1 MRTIVRRIDEALSV
15 RNGRLFIEEAACDEL
30 ASRFGTPIYVVSED
44 QLRRNARAFQSGFAS
59 RWHEG
64 PVRVLPSLKANY
76 VLALRHVLTQEGM
89 GCDTFGHAELTAA
102 LEAGVPPASISV
114 NGTGKSAA
122 LIDEAVGAG
131 ARITIDA
138 ARELPLVEAS
148 ARRLDTR
155 ATVRLRLRPDLSALT
170 DPTDFDP
177 DGMPTSEATRSYK
190 AGIPADDVVELGRRA
205 LASDVVDLAG
215 LHVHL
220 PRHRAE
226 TGIYASMIA
235 AFVELVA
242 TLSDAW
248 GGWEPREIDL
258 GGGFAVPRDP
268 TGRLLTRLAERP
280 MRPAPSIDA
289 YAEVVTSALR
299 EGLARHGMAADGVAL
314 EVEPGRALYA
324 DAGIHL
330 ASVVNTKRESS
341 PVAWRWVETDTTEMF
356 LPDSLIE
363 HNRWTVVPASRAD
376 DAAIGEADVVGISC
390 GFDLM
395 VPSVPLP
402 EMRDGE
408 TLAFL
413 DTGAYQ
419 DASATNFNAL
429 PRPATVLVH
438 GAEAEI
444 VKRAESVHDVFAR
457 DVIPERLKEER

>member
-1 MRTIVRRIDEALSV
+1 MRRIDQALSV
-15 RNGRLFIEEAACDEL
+15 RDGRLFIEEIACDEL
-30 ASRFGTPIYVVSED
+30 AHRFGTPIYVISED
-44 QLRRNARAFQSGFAS
+44 QLRRNARSFQTAFAT
-59 RWHEG
+59 RWTGG

-76 VLALRHVLTQEGM
+76 ALALRHVLTQEGM
-89 GCDTFGHAELTAA
+89 GCDTFGPSELTAA
-102 LEAGVPPASISV
+102 LGAGVPPELISV

-122 LIDEAVGAG
+122 LIDDAVAAG

-138 ARELPLVEAS
+138 ARELPLVEQA
-148 ARRLDTR
+148 ARRLGTR
-155 ATVRLRLRPDLSALT
+155 ATVRFRLRPDLSGLSQ
-170 DPTDFDP
+170 PTDFDP
-177 DGMPTSEATRSYK
+177 DGMPTSEAARSYK
-190 AGIPADDVVELGRRA
+190 AGIPADDIVELGRRA
-205 LASDVVDLAG
+205 LASDVLDLSG
-215 LHVHL
+215 VHVHL
-220 PRHRAE
+220 PRHRPEAGMY
-226 TGIYASMIA
+226 GIMIR
-235 AFVELVA
+235 AFIDLVA
-242 TLSDAW
+242 QLCGAW
-248 GGWEPREIDL
+248 NGWVPREIDI

-268 TGRLLTRLAERP
+268 TGRLLSRLANRSAG
-280 MRPAPSIDA
+280 PAPTIDE
-289 YAEVVTSALR
+289 YAEVITSALR
-299 EGLARHGMAADGVAL
+299 TELGRHGLPAEGLAL
-314 EVEPGRALYA
+314 EVEPGRAMYA

-363 HNRWTVVPASRAD
+363 HNRWTVVLASRAD
-376 DAAIGEADVVGISC
+376 DEPVGAADVVGISC

-402 EMRDGE
+402 DVHDGE

-444 VKRAESVHDVFAR
+444 VKRAETVHDVFAR
-457 DVIPERLKEER
+457 DVVPDRLRKAQ

>member
-1 MRTIVRRIDEALSV
+1 MRRIDRALSV
-15 RNGRLFIEEAACDEL
+15 RSGRLFIEELACEEL
-30 ASRFGTPIYVVSED
+30 AHRFGTPIYVVSED
-44 QLRRNARAFQSGFAS
+44 QLRRNARSFQGAFES
-59 RWHEG
+59 RWSEG
-64 PVRVLPSLKANY
+64 PVRVLPSLKANF

-89 GCDTFGHAELTAA
+89 GCDTFGHSELTAA
-102 LEAGVPPASISV
+102 LAAGVPPELISV

-122 LIDEAVGAG
+122 LIDDAVAAG

-138 ARELPLVEAS
+138 ARELPLVEQA
-148 ARRLDTR
+148 ARRLGTR
-155 ATVRLRLRPDLSALT
+155 ATVRMRLRPDLSGLT
-170 DPTDFDP
+170 EPTDFDP
-177 DGMPTSEATRSYK
+177 EGMQVSEAVRSYK
-190 AGIPADDVVELGRRA
+190 AGVPADDVVELGLRA
-205 LASDVVDLAG
+205 LASDAIDLSG
-215 LHVHL
+215 VHVHL

-226 TGIYASMIA
+226 TGIYVSMIA
-235 AFVELVA
+235 AFVELIA
-242 TLSDAW
+242 GLSQAW
-248 GGWEPREIDL
+248 RGWLPREIDL

-268 TGRLLTRLAERP
+268 TGRLLSRLAGRSAEI
-280 MRPAPSIDA
+280 APSIDE
-289 YAEVVTSALR
+289 YAEVITGALR
-299 EGLARHGMAADGVAL
+299 SELGRHGMTAEDIAL

-341 PVAWRWVETDTTEMF
+341 PIAWRWVETDTTEMF

-363 HNRWTVVPASRAD
+363 HNRWTVVAASRAD
-376 DAAIGEADVVGISC
+376 DAPVDTADVVGISC

-402 EMRDGE
+402 DVHDGE

-444 VKRAESVHDVFAR
+444 IKRAETVHDVFAR
-457 DVIPERLKEER
+457 DVVPERLKEER

>member
-1 MRTIVRRIDEALSV
+1 MRRIDAALSV
-15 RNGRLFIEEAACDEL
+15 RDGRLFIENTACDEL

-44 QLRRNARAFQSGFAS
+44 QLRRNARSFQAAFSS
-59 RWHEG
+59 RWPEG
-64 PVRVLPSLKANY
+64 PARVLPSLKANY
-76 VLALRHVLTQEGM
+76 TLALRRVLTQEGM

-102 LEAGVPPASISV
+102 LEAGVPPGSISV
-114 NGTGKSAA
+114 NGSGKSAA
-122 LIDEAVGAG
+122 LIDDAVGAG

-138 ARELPLVEAS
+138 ERELPLVEAA
-148 ARRLDTR
+148 ARRLGTR
-155 ATVRLRLRPDLSALT
+155 ALVRLRLRPDLSVLT
-170 DPTDFDP
+170 EPTDFDP

-190 AGIPADDVVELGRRA
+190 AGIPGDDVVELGRRA
-205 LASDVVDLAG
+205 LASDVIDLAG
-215 LHVHL
+215 VHVHL

-226 TGIYASMIA
+226 TGIYAGMIA
-235 AFVELVA
+235 AFVDLVA
-242 TLSDAW
+242 SLSEAW
-248 GGWEPREIDL
+248 DGWQPREIDL

-268 TGRLLTRLAERP
+268 TGRLLPRLAERS
-280 MRPAPSIDA
+280 REPAPSIDA
-289 YAEVVTSALR
+289 YAEVVTTALR
-299 EGLARHGMAADGVAL
+299 EGLSRHGMRADGVAL

-330 ASVVNTKRESS
+330 ARVVNTKRESN
-341 PVAWRWVETDTTEMF
+341 PVPWRWVETDTTEMF

-363 HNRWTVVPASRAD
+363 HNRWTVVSASRAD
-376 DAAIGEADVVGISC
+376 DPPAGEADVVGISC

-438 GAEAEI
+438 GADAEI
-444 VKRAESVHDVFAR
+444 VKRAETVHDVFAR
-457 DVIPERLKEER
+457 DVVPERLKEER

>member
-1 MRTIVRRIDEALSV
+1 MRQIDQALSV
-15 RNGRLFIEEAACDEL
+15 RDGRLFIEEVACDDL

-44 QLRRNARAFQSGFAS
+44 QLRRNARSFHAAFDG

-76 VLALRHVLTQEGM
+76 VLALRRVLTQEGM

-102 LEAGVPPASISV
+102 LGAGVPPELISV
-114 NGTGKSAA
+114 NGTGKGAA
-122 LIDEAVGAG
+122 LIDDAVGAG
-131 ARITIDA
+131 TRITIDA
-138 ARELPLVEAS
+138 ARELPLVEAA
-148 ARRLDTR
+148 ARRHGTR
-155 ATVRLRLRPDLSALT
+155 TTVRLRLRPDLSMLSE
-170 DPTDFDP
+170 PTDFDP

-190 AGIPADDVVELGRRA
+190 AGIPADDIVELGRRA

-215 LHVHL
+215 VHVHL

-226 TGIYASMIA
+226 TGIYATMIG
-235 AFVELVA
+235 AFVDLVA
-242 TLSDAW
+242 SLSEAW
-248 GGWEPREIDL
+248 GGWRPREIDL

-268 TGRLLTRLAERP
+268 TGRLLLRLAGRP
-280 MRPAPSIDA
+280 TRQAPSIDQ
-289 YAEVVTSALR
+289 YAEVVTTALR
-299 EGLARHGMAADGVAL
+299 EGLARHGMPADGVAL

-330 ASVVNTKRESS
+330 ASVVNTKRETH

-376 DAAIGEADVVGISC
+376 DPPAGEADVVGISC

-395 VPSVPLP
+395 VPSVALP

-438 GAEAEI
+438 GGEAEI
-444 VKRAESVHDVFAR
+444 VKRAETVHDVFAR
-457 DVIPERLKEER
+457 DVVPERLKEER

>member
-1 MRTIVRRIDEALSV
+1 MRRLDEALSV
-15 RNGRLFIEEAACDEL
+15 RDGRLFIEDVACDEL
-30 ASRFGTPIYVVSED
+30 ASGFGTPIYVVSED
-44 QLRRNARAFQSGFAS
+44 QLRRNARSFKTAFSSG
-59 RWHEG
+59 WHEG

-76 VLALRHVLTQEGM
+76 ALALRRVLTQEGM
-89 GCDTFGHAELTAA
+89 GCDTFGHAELMIA

-122 LIDEAVGAG
+122 LIDDAVSAG

-138 ARELPLVEAS
+138 ARELPLVDVA
-148 ARRLDTR
+148 ARRLGTS
-155 ATVRLRLRPDLSALT
+155 ATVRLRLRPDLSMLT
-170 DPTDFDP
+170 EPTDFDP
-177 DGMPTSEATRSYK
+177 DGMPTAEATRAYK
-190 AGIPADDVVELGRRA
+190 AGIPADDIVELGRRA
-205 LASDVVDLAG
+205 LASDVIDLAG
-215 LHVHL
+215 VHVHL

-226 TGIYASMIA
+226 TEIFGTMIGA
-235 AFVELVA
+235 CIDLVA
-242 TLSDAW
+242 TLSEAW
-248 GGWEPREIDL
+248 GGWQPREIDL

-280 MRPAPSIDA
+280 MRAAPSIDA
-289 YAEVVTSALR
+289 YAEVVTTALR
-299 EGLARHGMAADGVAL
+299 EGLARHRMPAAGITL

-330 ASVVNTKRESS
+330 ASVVNTKRESG
-341 PVAWRWVETDTTEMF
+341 PIPWRWVETDTTEMF

-363 HNRWTVVPASRAD
+363 HNRWTVVPVSRAD
-376 DAAIGEADVVGISC
+376 EPPAGEADVVGISC

-419 DASATNFNAL
+419 DAGATNFTAL

-438 GAEAEI
+438 GDEAEI
-444 VKRAESVHDVFAR
+444 VKRAETAQDVVAR
-457 DVIPERLKEER
+457 DVVPGRLKEER